1 MTDSDQIFFAQNN
14 ININNVYKIV
24 NDALI
29 NSEGG
34 ELFLEFCQSESLL
47 FDDNILKHVDLNTR
61 KGFGLR
67 SFCNDSVSFV
77 CSSEI
82 SEKEISNAASIVKS
96 SISLNK
102 TNSISLKENTKSLYP
117 AINPIKEMDLNAKIK
132 LLNEVNEYIR
142 SNNSNVKQVKITLS
156 GEWQVV
162 QIIKDNHRLSDIRP
176 LVRFNVLVILE
187 KNGRIERGSA
197 GHGGRDSYSKF
208 ISENKWKEVA
218 DQALAQALINLEAMP
233 TPAGEMTV
241 VLGSGW
247 PGILLHEAIGHGLEG
262 DFNRKKVS
270 AFSNSLGKQVA
281 AKGITVVDDG
291 TLPNL
296 RGSISIDD
304 EGTPSGYN
312 VLIEDGIL
320 KGYMQDHMNAK
331 LMGVNPTGNGRRE
344 SYKEVVMPR
353 MTNTYMLPGTHKPEE
368 IISSVKKGIYAV
380 NFGGGQVDITSGKFV
395 FSSSE
400 AYLIE
405 NGKITQPV
413 KGATLI
419 GDGPT
424 VLKKVSMIGNDL
436 KLDPGVGT
444 CSKDGQNVPV
454 GVGQP
459 TLKVDSIT
467 VGGTE
472 V

>member
-142 SNNSNVKQVKITLS
+142 SKNSNVKQVKITLS

-304 EGTPSGYN
+304 EGTSSGYN